1 MEHIGKQ
8 SAILDQEARISTVE
22 SIFVNIERQQHL
34 LSDIQDCYDSHSR
47 IIKRNLM
54 ITGPTNSG
62 KSTVCVKYT
71 DKYPRQKCER
81 NDVVPIVYV
90 KTPGVATAKQL
101 AQKILA
107 SIGDPASQKGSL
119 GELNIRI
126 LELLKKCLTHLL
138 ILDEF
143 QHFNPVM
150 GNKTKEF
157 RYKEV
162 LDWLKVLLEDAQLPV
177 ILVGLPSSE
186 DALSQNEQLDR
197 RFGRRF
203 RLSPYSWDN
212 ENDRKSFCSILTKLD
227 HLLPFEKLSNLSVGD
242 MPDRFYLATGGV
254 IGYLFDTIRPAAEAA
269 IKDGLENISKNHLQY
284 AYNEYILNFRKTGKG
299 VFIKPMVNINAE
311 KFLRG

>member
-8 SAILDQEARISTVE
+8 SAILDQAARLTTVE
-22 SIFVNIERQQHL
+22 SIFVNIDRQQHL
-34 LSDIQDCYDSHSR
+34 LSYIQESHNSHSR
-47 IIKRNLM
+47 IHKRNLM

-62 KSTVCVKYT
+62 KSTVCIKYA

-107 SIGDPASQKGSL
+107 AIKDPASQRGSL

-126 LELLKKCLTHLL
+126 LEFLKKCLTQLL

-143 QHFNPVM
+143 QHFNPVK
-150 GNKTKEF
+150 GNKTKEN

-177 ILVGLPSSE
+177 ILVGLQSSE
-186 DALSQNEQLDR
+186 YALSQNEQLDR

-203 RLSPYSWDN
+203 RLSPYRWDD

-242 MPDRFYLATGGV
+242 MPDRFYLASGGV

-269 IKDGLENISKNHLQY
+269 INDGLENIPKKYLQY
-284 AYNEYILNFRKTGKG
+284 AYDEFVLKFRKTGQDAFTKQ
-299 VFIKPMVNINAE
+299 MVNISAE
-311 KFLRG
+311 KILRG